1 MQNDDIII
9 RYHGFSPSEFSK
21 PFIENLM
28 QEILYESPY
37 DSQLYATFTKVD
49 DHYKVILSISSSAG
63 PFFAV
68 AYADYLHEAARKLN
82 SQIHRRLMKWK
93 SKRFRLETI
102 KNKMQKNLKYLDG
115 DNDGTWTK

>member
-9 RYHGFSPSEFSK
+9 KYHGFTPSEFSR

-28 QEILYESPY
+28 QEILDESPY
-37 DSQLYATFTKVD
+37 GSQLNATFTKVD
-49 DHYKVILSISSSAG
+49 DYYKVILSISSSAG

-68 AYADYLHEAARKLN
+68 AQADYLHEAARKLN

-93 SKRFRLETI
+93 SKRFRTDTI
-102 KNKMQKNLKYLDG
+102 KSRNRKNLKDSDWDY
-115 DNDGTWTK
+115 DNTSA